1 MSSNFNELQSRV
13 STWNVDAEV
22 LLIQKLKS
30 FTEDYQ
36 NKCGILANNIQNFSR
51 NLSLIEVD
59 FYNSMNS
66 LKTMSGNKFIEHVI
80 DENDT
85 RQIIQEETNNHIY
98 TSEELQNIANNNFK
112 DAMQK
117 SIEFVNFKDQQRNID
132 NNNPDD
138 DNSSVASSK
147 IMGKDLSRIK
157 GLKLPDIIG
166 TKDFFENAYIGLNIE
181 D

>member
-1 MSSNFNELQSRV
+1 MSSNFNELQSRA

-36 NKCGILANNIQNFSR
+36 NKCGILANNIQNCSR

-85 RQIIQEETNNHIY
+85 RQIIKEK
-98 TSEELQNIANNNFK
+98 AN
-112 DAMQK
+112 
-117 SIEFVNFKDQQRNID
+117 E
-132 NNNPDD
+132 
-138 DNSSVASSK
+138 
-147 IMGKDLSRIK
+147 
-157 GLKLPDIIG
+157 
-166 TKDFFENAYIGLNIE
+166 
-181 D
+181 